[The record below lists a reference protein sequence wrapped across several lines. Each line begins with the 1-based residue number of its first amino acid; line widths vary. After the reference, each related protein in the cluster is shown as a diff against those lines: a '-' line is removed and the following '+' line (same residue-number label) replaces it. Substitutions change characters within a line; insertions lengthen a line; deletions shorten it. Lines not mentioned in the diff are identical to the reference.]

1 MPFPDSGRATTVDG
15 RGPTRVLQLIE
26 TGGPGGAERMLVE
39 LSRGLL
45 PECRATLGL
54 RKPGWLASQAVASGV
69 PVAPLGAAGDLAV
82 ARQVLGAVR
91 ARRIDVIHAHEF
103 YMSAVGAAVSRLT
116 GVPLVVTVHGKSYY
130 PDRRRR
136 RVLYRLIARQARGV
150 VTVSQDLR
158 RFFSGT
164 VGISEERVQV
174 IYNGIEPR
182 PGDAGRDPALLEA
195 CGVPPDAR
203 LVGAVGNLY
212 AVKGH
217 ERLIRALPAI
227 VRQHPGARLVI
238 LGRGPL
244 RERLEAE
251 ARALGVGD
259 RVHLLGY
266 RDDVAQWLGA
276 VDVFASAS
284 LSEGL
289 PLSVLEAMAAA
300 KPVVVTDVGG
310 MPEIVRDGETGFVVP
325 VADPAALADRISS
338 LLANPGLAGR
348 LGSAGRRRVGA
359 VFSLDAMVARYR
371 DLYRQAL
378 DGGRDERGAS

>member
-1 MPFPDSGRATTVDG
+1 
-15 RGPTRVLQLIE
+15 LQLIE
-26 TGGPGGAERMLVE
+26 TGGPGGAERMLVD
-39 LSRGLL
+39 LSRGLS
-45 PECRATLGL
+45 PECRATIGL
-54 RKPGWLASQAVASGV
+54 RKPGWLASQAAAAGV
-69 PVAPLGAAGDLAV
+69 PVAALDAAGDLGV
-82 ARQVLGAVR
+82 VGQVRAAVR
-91 ARRIDVIHAHEF
+91 GGRIDVIHAHEF

-136 RVLYRLIARQARGV
+136 RWLYRLVAMQARGV

-158 RFFSGT
+158 RFFSRT
-164 VGISEERVQV
+164 VSISEDRVRV
-174 IYNGIEPR
+174 VYNGIDTGR
-182 PGDAGRDPALLEA
+182 PAQAGRDPALLA
-195 CGVPPDAR
+195 GCGVPPDAR
-203 LVGAVGNLY
+203 IVGAVGNLY

-217 ERLIRALPAI
+217 GGLIRALPAI

-244 RERLEAE
+244 RDRLEAE

-266 RDDVAQWLGA
+266 RDDVAKWLGA
-276 VDVFASAS
+276 MDVFASAS

-325 VADPAALADRISS
+325 AADPEALAEKISA
-338 LLANPGLAGR
+338 LLASPALAGE
-348 LGSAGRRRVGA
+348 LGAAGRRRVREA
-359 VFSLDAMVARYR
+359 FSLDGMVARYR
-371 DLYRQAL
+371 DLYRLAL
-378 DGGRDERGAS
+378 DGGEDERVAS